1 MHAGMQRNKG
11 HVVPSMGTC
20 SYMQHLKVKILTG
33 STCWKL
39 SYEGR
44 RPFWRSPGLE
54 AVQRYLS
61 CGNGASTALFLIY
74 CPIFSL
80 YFLHPSQ
87 LLNVFNYFVTLS
99 ETFIA
104 WVQSSWFYYS
114 RKYLYS
120 VFYSFRKATLHEN
133 ASSAGILSTILE
145 MLWRLLLS
153 LIIAGFTK

>member
-44 RPFWRSPGLE
+44 RPFWRSPGFE

-104 WVQSSWFYYS
+104 WVQPLGFIIAES
-114 RKYLYS
+114 
-120 VFYSFRKATLHEN
+120 TC
-133 ASSAGILSTILE
+133 ILSSIPSAKQLRMKTPLQQE
-145 MLWRLLLS
+145 FYLPS
-153 LIIAGFTK
+153 LKCCEDYCSL